1 MVKLFE
7 VAGEPVK
14 HGAAFEVRKQ
24 VTTSPLFR
32 ADEAKVGES
41 IPALDPFTCH

>member
-14 HGAAFEVRKQ
+14 HGDAFEVRMH
-24 VTTSPLFR
+24 VTTSPLFKI
-32 ADEAKVGES
+32 DEVKVDELV
-41 IPALDPFTCH
+41 PTFNPFTCH

>member
-14 HGAAFEVRKQ
+14 HGTAFEVKIQ
-24 VTTSPLFR
+24 VTMSPLLKV
-32 ADEAKVGES
+32 DEAKVGDS
-41 IPALDPFTCH
+41 VPALDPFTCH